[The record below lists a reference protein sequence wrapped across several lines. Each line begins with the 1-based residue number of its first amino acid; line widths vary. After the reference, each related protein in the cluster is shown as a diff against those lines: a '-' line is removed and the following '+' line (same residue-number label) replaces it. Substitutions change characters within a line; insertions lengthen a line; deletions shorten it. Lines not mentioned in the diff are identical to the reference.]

1 MNFPLWNGLKK
12 LIAEMVNE
20 SVPKRFKK
28 AEKARGGISTR
39 KHSVKLIAHRM
50 ELHKEFGKTWA
61 KKILKDP
68 KYRNGV
74 SERDLQN
81 DLPDYIPGR
90 DISDLFK

>member
-1 MNFPLWNGLKK
+1 MKKPLKEKLKQIGGGHLLSEVSRDK
-12 LIAEMVNE
+12 VD
-20 SVPKRFKK
+20 VKK
-28 AEKARGGISTR
+28 VSKKMEKS
-39 KHSVKLIAHRM
+39 KW
-50 ELHKEFGKTWA
+50 FGKFWA
-61 KKILKDP
+61 KAILK

>member
-1 MNFPLWNGLKK
+1 MKQPLKEQLKK
-12 LIAEMVNE
+12 IGGEHLLNEVSTEKVDTKEIA
-20 SVPKRFKK
+20 KK
-28 AEKARGGISTR
+28 MSKS
-39 KHSVKLIAHRM
+39 KW
-50 ELHKEFGKTWA
+50 FGKSWA
-61 KKILKDP
+61 QAILK